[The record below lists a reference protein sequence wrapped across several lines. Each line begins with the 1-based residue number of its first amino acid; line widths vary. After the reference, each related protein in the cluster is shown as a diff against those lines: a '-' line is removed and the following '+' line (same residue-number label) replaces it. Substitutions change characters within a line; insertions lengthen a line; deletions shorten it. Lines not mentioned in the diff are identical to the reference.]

1 MWQPNPVPCSRAA
14 LSASVLEDS
23 ITISDK
29 YFGCKGASTHNA
41 RDQFVRMLYTLLHSI
56 KNRRSR
62 AKQKRNALHMMALSG
77 VIRPSHVE
85 LRYGT
90 PLRSLP
96 ALWQPTTT
104 ETSLPTE
111 RNLARVWH
119 NEIQASGKQIRQWML
134 MTSKTVTQ
142 PARKLL
148 GPQWNTD

>member
-1 MWQPNPVPCSRAA
+1 
-14 LSASVLEDS
+14 
-23 ITISDK
+23 
-29 YFGCKGASTHNA
+29 
-41 RDQFVRMLYTLLHSI
+41 
-56 KNRRSR
+56 
-62 AKQKRNALHMMALSG
+62 MMALSG